1 MRADALR
8 IEDDALGYPW
18 LRWRDRQLLPVDV
31 QYPGQ
36 TSELGDRRERIRA
49 GLPAESSYDE
59 QLPRDYWDASARAA
73 QLDRMGVD
81 EAMVFPNF
89 GLLWERTLDAD
100 LAALTANMTAWNR
113 WCASVATDGAGRV
126 HPVAHVT
133 LRDADWLTGEL
144 ARLARDGVRLAM
156 VAPALVDGR
165 PLSHPT
171 HDRDLACVRRQ
182 RRDAG
187 VPRRRPTPARS
198 TTRGTRSPTTS
209 ACRRSSPCSS
219 GRRPRSAC
227 TDLIL
232 NGTLDRFP
240 DLRIGIVELSAV
252 WVPMYLMMLDGGFEF
267 TAKLNGRPLVE
278 LAHRPSEYF
287 RRQVRVSSFSYEL
300 PARLI
305 RQTGDLYMCCSD
317 YPHSEGTSTPLED
330 YTRQRGPA
338 PPGGRARAVP
348 RQRVVVAREPLT
360 QQLGRKRALE
370 PQQGLD
376 ALRDAPSRG
385 RPHEVVV
392 VAAADVEEVGRTF
405 TRARTHRV
413 HHHRAHGRPIAV
425 ERDVGVRP

>member
-1 MRADALR
+1 VTAPVIDSDQHLYETRTTWLDHIDPSMRADALR

-59 QLPRDYWDASARAA
+59 QLPRAYWDASARAA

-100 LAALTANMTAWNR
+100 LPALTANMTAWNR
-113 WCASVATDGAGRV
+113 WCGSVATDGAGRV

-133 LRDADWLTGEL
+133 LRDADWLTDEL
-144 ARLARDGVRLAM
+144 ARLARDDVRLAM

-165 PLSHPT
+165 PLSHPS
-171 HDRDLACVRRQ
+171 HDPIWRAFVDNGVTPVFHVADQ
-182 RRDAG
+182 RRPFDDAWYTQPDDFG
-187 VPRRRPTPARS
+187 LPPLESVFLWTA
-198 TTRGTRSPTTS
+198 
-209 ACRRSSPCSS
+209 AAL
-219 GRRPRSAC
+219 AC

-240 DLRIGIVELSAV
+240 DLRVGIVELSAV

-267 TAKLNGRPLVE
+267 TAKLNGRPVVE
-278 LAHRPSEYF
+278 LALRPSEYF
-287 RRQVRVSSFSYEL
+287 RRQIRVSSFSYEL

-330 YTRQRGPA
+330 YTGS
-338 PPGGRARAVP
+338 AVP
-348 RQRVVVAREPLT
+348 
-360 QQLGRKRALE
+360 
-370 PQQGLD
+370 
-376 ALRDAPSRG
+376 LRPEDAPGLFHDNVSLLLENR
-385 RPHEVVV
+385 
-392 VAAADVEEVGRTF
+392 
-405 TRARTHRV
+405 
-413 HHHRAHGRPIAV
+413 
-425 ERDVGVRP
+425 